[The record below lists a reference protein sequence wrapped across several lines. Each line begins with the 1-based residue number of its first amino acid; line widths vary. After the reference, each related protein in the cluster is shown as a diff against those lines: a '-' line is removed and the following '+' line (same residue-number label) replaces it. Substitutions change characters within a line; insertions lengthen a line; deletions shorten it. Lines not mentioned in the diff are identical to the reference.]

1 MKSLLSAKDWQDL
14 HIKSLYSYNTK
25 RLKKL
30 FVDLADNSRIHTIF
44 KIPKRL
50 HPVEQM
56 MLHDYH
62 IPMIDNILVKADR
75 ATMSVSIEGREPLL
89 DHRIA
94 EFMAQVPIEL
104 KYKDGDK
111 KYLLKKVLARYLPES
126 MIERPKMGFGI
137 PMLEWFGRDLRHIFA
152 KYFQQHNLKQHNLL
166 NTKYIQ
172 KQHTKL
178 LNNKEINVSRLWL
191 VLVFQMWYEKY
202 KKYISEPNTQRDI

>member
-1 MKSLLSAKDWQDL
+1 M
-14 HIKSLYSYNTK
+14 
-25 RLKKL
+25 
-30 FVDLADNSRIHTIF
+30 
-44 KIPKRL
+44 

-62 IPMIDNILVKADR
+62 IPLIDNILVMTDR

-111 KYLLKKVLARYLPES
+111 KYLIKKVLARYLPES
-126 MIERPKMGFGI
+126 MIERPKKGFGI

-152 KYFQQHNLKQHNLL
+152 KDFQQHKLKQHNLL

-172 KQHTKL
+172 KQHKKL
-178 LNNKEINVSRLWL
+178 LNNKEINVRRLWL
-191 VLVFQMWYEKY
+191 VLVFQIWYKKY
-202 KKYISEPNTQRDI
+202 KKYISEPTN